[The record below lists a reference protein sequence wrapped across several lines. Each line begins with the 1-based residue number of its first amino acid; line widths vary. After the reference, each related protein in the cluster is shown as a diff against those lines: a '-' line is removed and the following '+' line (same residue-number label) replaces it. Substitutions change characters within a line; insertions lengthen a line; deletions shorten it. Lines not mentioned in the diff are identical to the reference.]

1 MDTKLSTSQPH
12 DMPPEI
18 TVRIERDAS
27 KTKQYKFTAP
37 FRIGRGAECEVVLK
51 DVAVS
56 RVHAQVQY
64 AEGRWWYEDLKST
77 NGSFKEGVRIER
89 IPLTLTTRIGLGVNG
104 PVLYFTVEGEQVVDP
119 TAAQK
124 QDPSLSGVIKHYF
137 EEESEAPAGE
147 RTRLVRQAFKLVS
160 KKQRSKYMQFILLAL
175 LLAIGAGVYAYIKHR
190 QVEALR
196 AQAEDIFYQI
206 KQMDLDYAQLVQKL
220 TESKDERLKEEAAR
234 YITRRRELM
243 DKYDEFVKE
252 LGIYEVKDDV
262 DKAILHVARVFGE
275 CEVNMPAEFVSEVKR
290 YIQEW
295 KKSPRL
301 REAIARAEQNGYA
314 PRIAEAMMNENLP
327 PHFFYL
333 GLQESDFKVE
343 EVGPQTRFGVA
354 KGMWQFI
361 ATTAQEYG
369 LRVGPLA
376 ALPRYDPA
384 DERHDFEKS
393 TKAAAQYIADI
404 YNTEAQASGLLVMA
418 SYNWG
423 HNMVRGLIRQMPQN
437 PRERNFWQFFNQ
449 HKGRV
454 PKETYN
460 YVFYIVSAAVIGEN
474 PELFGFKFK
483 NPLGEL
489 GTKYA
494 S

>member
-1 MDTKLSTSQPH
+1 MDTKVVSKQTAET
-12 DMPPEI
+12 PPKI
-18 TVRIERDAS
+18 SVRIERDPT
-27 KTKQYKFTAP
+27 KTKQYEFTHN
-37 FRIGRGAECEVVLK
+37 FKIGRGQECEIVLK
-51 DVAVS
+51 DSAVS
-56 RVHAQVQY
+56 RVHAKVEF
-64 AEGRWWYEDLKST
+64 ADGRWWFEDLKST
-77 NGSFKEGVRIER
+77 NGSYKEGVRVER
-89 IPLTLTTRIGLGVNG
+89 TPLTLTTRIGLGVNG
-104 PVLYFTVEGEQVVDP
+104 PLLYFTVEGTEVVDP
-119 TAAQK
+119 TAAQAG
-124 QDPSLSGVIKHYF
+124 DPSLSGVIKHYF
-137 EEESEAPAGE
+137 EEGSSAPAGE
-147 RTRLVRQAFKLVS
+147 RTQMVRKAFKLVS
-160 KKQRSKYMQFILLAL
+160 KKQRGKYMKIVAFVALLAL
-175 LLAIGAGVYAYIKHR
+175 AAGIYAYIKHL
-190 QVEALR
+190 QVEKLR
-196 AQAEDIFYQI
+196 AQAEDIFYEM

-220 TESKDERLKEEAAR
+220 TQSGDQRLKEEAAK
-234 YITRRRELM
+234 YITRRRALQ

-252 LGIYEVKDDV
+252 LGIYDVKDEV

-275 CEVNMPAEFVSEVKR
+275 CEVNMPEEFVKEVKN

-301 REAIARAEQNGYA
+301 RQAIARAEEKGYA
-314 PRIAEAMMNENLP
+314 PRIAEAMMSQNLP
-327 PHFFYL
+327 PHYFYL
-333 GLQESDFKVE
+333 GLQESDFNTE

-369 LRVGPLA
+369 LRLGPLA
-376 ALPRYDPA
+376 SLPKYDPA

-393 TKAAAQYIADI
+393 TKAAAMYIADI

-423 HNMVRGLIRQMPQN
+423 HNVVKGLIRKMPQN

-449 HKGRV
+449 HRDKV

-483 NPLGEL
+483 KPLGEI
-489 GTKYA
+489 GEKYA
-494 S
+494 G